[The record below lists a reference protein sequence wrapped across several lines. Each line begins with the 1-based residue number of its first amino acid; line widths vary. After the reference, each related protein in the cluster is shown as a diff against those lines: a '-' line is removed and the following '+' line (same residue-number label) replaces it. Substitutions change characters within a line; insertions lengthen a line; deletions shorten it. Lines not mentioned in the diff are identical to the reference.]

1 MRFGSKSTSRDSSR
15 DGHDGAERVD
25 APGGTWIGDSF
36 RHESPEPVASMP
48 VTSQDS
54 LRQLLLFGD
63 ASAADGP
70 SLPFLDTAPLT
81 HHVDDER

>member
-1 MRFGSKSTSRDSSR
+1 MMVLRLWARR
-15 DGHDGAERVD
+15 A
-25 APGGTWIGDSF
+25 GTWMGDSF
-36 RHESPEPVASMP
+36 RREPAAPAVGAP
-48 VTSQDS
+48 VTSQES
-54 LRQLLLFGD
+54 LTQLLLFGD

>member
-1 MRFGSKSTSRDSSR
+1 MTVLRQWVRR
-15 DGHDGAERVD
+15 A
-25 APGGTWIGDSF
+25 GTWIGGSI
-36 RHESPEPVASMP
+36 RRESAAP
-48 VTSQDS
+48 VTGDRLTSHES

>member
-1 MRFGSKSTSRDSSR
+1 MLREWVRR
-15 DGHDGAERVD
+15 A
-25 APGGTWIGDSF
+25 GTWIGDSL
-36 RHESPEPVASMP
+36 RRESEAPTVGEP

-63 ASAADGP
+63 AAASDGP

-81 HHVDDER
+81 HHVDGHAADA

>member
-1 MRFGSKSTSRDSSR
+1 MTVLRHWVRR
-15 DGHDGAERVD
+15 A
-25 APGGTWIGDSF
+25 GTWIGDSF
-36 RHESPEPVASMP
+36 RREPPEPDIGEP
-48 VTSQDS
+48 LTSQES

-81 HHVDDER
+81 HHVGDER

>member
-1 MRFGSKSTSRDSSR
+1 MTALSEWMRR
-15 DGHDGAERVD
+15 A
-25 APGGTWIGDSF
+25 GTWIGDSF

>member
-1 MRFGSKSTSRDSSR
+1 MTALGEWMRR
-15 DGHDGAERVD
+15 A
-25 APGGTWIGDSF
+25 GTWIGDSF
-36 RHESPEPVASMP
+36 RRGSPEPVTGAF
-48 VTSQDS
+48 VTSTES

-81 HHVDDER
+81 HHVDDDR

>member
-1 MRFGSKSTSRDSSR
+1 MTALLEWVRRAGS
-15 DGHDGAERVD
+15 
-25 APGGTWIGDSF
+25 WIGDSF
-36 RHESPEPVASMP
+36 RRESPAPAVLP

-81 HHVDDER
+81 HHVDDDR

>member
-1 MRFGSKSTSRDSSR
+1 MTMLAHWVRR
-15 DGHDGAERVD
+15 A
-25 APGGTWIGDSF
+25 GTWIGDSF
-36 RHESPEPVASMP
+36 RREQPAPVIGQA
-48 VTSQDS
+48 VTSQES
-54 LRQLLLFGD
+54 LRQLLLVGD

>member
-1 MRFGSKSTSRDSSR
+1 MMVLRHWARR
-15 DGHDGAERVD
+15 A
-25 APGGTWIGDSF
+25 GTWIGDSF
-36 RHESPEPVASMP
+36 RREPAAPAIGEP
-48 VTSQDS
+48 VTSQES

-81 HHVDDER
+81 HHVDVER

>member
-1 MRFGSKSTSRDSSR
+1 MTALREWMRR
-15 DGHDGAERVD
+15 A
-25 APGGTWIGDSF
+25 GTWIGESF
-36 RHESPEPVASMP
+36 RRETPAPAVAALP
-48 VTSQDS
+48 SQDS

>member
-1 MRFGSKSTSRDSSR
+1 MTMLRWVRR
-15 DGHDGAERVD
+15 A
-25 APGGTWIGDSF
+25 GTWIGDSF
-36 RHESPEPVASMP
+36 RRDAPAPILGQP

>member
-1 MRFGSKSTSRDSSR
+1 MTGLGEWMRR
-15 DGHDGAERVD
+15 A
-25 APGGTWIGDSF
+25 GTWIGDSF
-36 RHESPEPVASMP
+36 RRESPEPVAAASM
-48 VTSQDS
+48 TSTDS

-81 HHVDDER
+81 HHVDDDR